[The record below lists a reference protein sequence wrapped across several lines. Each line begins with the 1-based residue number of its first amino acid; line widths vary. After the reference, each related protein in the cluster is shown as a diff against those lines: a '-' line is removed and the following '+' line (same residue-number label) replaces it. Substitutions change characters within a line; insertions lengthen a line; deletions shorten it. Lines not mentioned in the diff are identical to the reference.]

1 MVSVKNFTI
10 FSSLFFSKIDQE
22 IMLNY
27 GLERKEAF
35 EDDENVNFLNSKT
48 GYLPKGLTPAFS
60 QKIHNSF

>member
-1 MVSVKNFTI
+1 
-10 FSSLFFSKIDQE
+10 
-22 IMLNY
+22 MLNY

-48 GYLPKGLTPAFS
+48 GYLPKGLTPAFG